1 MARLIVKSPYIKCGG
16 NQGADGYMRYIATR
30 ERVEIIPDDRPPTR
44 KQEQLITKLTKDF
57 PDVKELLEYDDYVQK
72 PTKANAS
79 SLITLALEEHWKQVQ
94 QTDGYMKYIATRPR
108 AERLGDHGLFGD
120 TDHVDLSAAMSE
132 LEHYSGNVWTHILSL
147 HREDAERLGYNNA
160 QAWRAL
166 LRAHRNDIAAAMHIP
181 PQDFRWYAAFHNEG
195 HHPHVHM
202 MAWSVKPGQAHL
214 DRDGIRQMKSQL
226 TNDIFQQELLH
237 VYEQKSVSRDELVK
251 ETRKVMLELSR
262 QMRETVC
269 EHTQAEQMIWKLSRQ
284 LGEVKGKKSYGYLP
298 RPMKRQ
304 VDEIVDQLEQ
314 IPIVNECYQKWWE
327 LQCQVNAFYSGKK
340 QQRPP
345 LSKQKEFRAIRNAVI
360 REAENIRLGKITF
373 EDEKREEQGEW
384 VENWEVSYEC
394 LRLRARIEDNKLP
407 LVQRDEAVEDLERLA
422 EYGDVHAQYFLGLL
436 YRDGGLLL
444 PNAEQAAHWLELAAK
459 QDLPAAQYALG
470 KLYLSDDPEVHD
482 VDDGL
487 RWLERAARNG
497 STDAAYRL
505 GKEYLTGK
513 SVQKD
518 AVKAAEYLR
527 HAADQNHPWANYL
540 LGKLYLTGSGV
551 PKDDEAAWN
560 CFRMADAYGHP
571 CARYVLERQDQWH
584 QPQLLLTVSRL
595 LYHMSNIFR
604 DNAPTVPAQP
614 RLHIDR
620 KRMQELQELRIA
632 LGHQPDDHEE
642 EQTQTQTW
650 GGMTMKGW

>member
-1 MARLIVKSPYIKCGG
+1 MARLIVKSPYIQCGKQNAG
-16 NQGADGYMRYIATR
+16 SYLRYIATR
-30 ERVEIIPDDRPPTR
+30 ERVEIIPDGRPPTR
-44 KQEQLITKLTKDF
+44 KQEQLITKLAKDF
-57 PDVKELLEYDDYVQK
+57 PDVKELLEYEDYVQK

-94 QTDGYMKYIATRPR
+94 QTDGYLKYIATRPR

-120 TDHVDLSAAMSE
+120 ADHVDLDAAMSE
-132 LEHYSGNVWTHILSL
+132 LGHYTGNVWTHILSM

-181 PQDFRWYAAFHNEG
+181 PQDFRWYAAFRNEG
-195 HHPHVHM
+195 HHPHIHM

-214 DRDGIRQMKSQL
+214 DRDGIRSIRSQL

-251 ETRKVMLELSR
+251 ESRKVMLELSR
-262 QMRETVC
+262 QMRDTIC
-269 EHTQAEQMIWKLSRQ
+269 EHTQAEQMIWKLSQQ

-327 LQCQVNAFYSGKK
+327 LQCQVNEFYSGKK

-360 REAENIRLGKITF
+360 REAEKIRLGKITF
-373 EDEKREEQGEW
+373 EDEKMEERGEW
-384 VENWEVSYEC
+384 VENWEVSHDC
-394 LRLRARIEDNKLP
+394 LRLRARIEGNKLP
-407 LVQRDEAVEDLERLA
+407 LDQRDEAAEDLERLA

-444 PNAEQAAHWLELAAK
+444 PDTERATHWLELAARR
-459 QDLPAAQYALG
+459 DLPAAQYALG
-470 KLYLSDDPEVHD
+470 KLYL
-482 VDDGL
+482 
-487 RWLERAARNG
+487 
-497 STDAAYRL
+497 
-505 GKEYLTGK
+505 TG
-513 SVQKD
+513 
-518 AVKAAEYLR
+518 
-527 HAADQNHPWANYL
+527 N
-540 LGKLYLTGSGV
+540 GV
-551 PKDDEAAWN
+551 PKDEEAAQN
-560 CFRMADAYGHP
+560 CFRMANAFGHP
-571 CARYVLERQDQWH
+571 YAQYVLERQEQW
-584 QPQLLLTVSRL
+584 QRPQLLMTVSRL

-604 DNAPTVPAQP
+604 DNVPAVPAQP

-642 EQTQTQTW
+642 EQTQTW
-650 GGMTMKGW
+650 CGMTMKGW

>member
-1 MARLIVKSPYIKCGG
+1 MARLIVKSPYIKCRSG
-16 NQGADGYMRYIATR
+16 QGADGYMRYIATR

-57 PDVKELLEYDDYVQK
+57 PDVKELLEYEDYVQK

-94 QTDGYMKYIATRPR
+94 QTDGYLKYIATRPR

-120 TDHVDLSAAMSE
+120 ADHVDLDAAMSE
-132 LEHYSGNVWTHILSL
+132 LGHYTGNVWTHILSM

-181 PQDFRWYAAFHNEG
+181 PQDFRWYAAFRNEG
-195 HHPHVHM
+195 HHPHIHM

-214 DRDGIRQMKSQL
+214 DRDGIRSIRSQL

-251 ETRKVMLELSR
+251 ESRKVMLELSR
-262 QMRETVC
+262 QMRDTIC
-269 EHTQAEQMIWKLSRQ
+269 EHTQAEQMIWKLSQQ

-304 VDEIVDQLEQ
+304 VGEIVDQLEQ

-327 LQCQVNAFYSGKK
+327 LQCQVNEFYSGKK

-360 REAENIRLGKITF
+360 REAEKIRLGKITF
-373 EDEKREEQGEW
+373 EDEKMEERGEW
-384 VENWEVSYEC
+384 VENWEVSHDC
-394 LRLRARIEDNKLP
+394 LRLRARIEGNKLP
-407 LVQRDEAVEDLERLA
+407 LEQRDEAAEDLERLA

-444 PNAEQAAHWLELAAK
+444 PDTERATHWLELAARR
-459 QDLPAAQYALG
+459 DLPAAQYALG
-470 KLYLSDDPEVHD
+470 KLYL
-482 VDDGL
+482 
-487 RWLERAARNG
+487 
-497 STDAAYRL
+497 
-505 GKEYLTGK
+505 TG
-513 SVQKD
+513 
-518 AVKAAEYLR
+518 
-527 HAADQNHPWANYL
+527 N
-540 LGKLYLTGSGV
+540 GV
-551 PKDDEAAWN
+551 PKDEEAAQN
-560 CFRMADAYGHP
+560 CFRMANAFGHP
-571 CARYVLERQDQWH
+571 YAQYVLERQEQW
-584 QPQLLLTVSRL
+584 QRPQLLMTVSRL

-604 DNAPTVPAQP
+604 DNVPAVPAQP

-642 EQTQTQTW
+642 EQTQTW
-650 GGMTMKGW
+650 CGMTMKGW

>member
-16 NQGADGYMRYIATR
+16 SQGADGYMRYIATR

-57 PDVKELLEYDDYVQK
+57 PDVKELLEYEDYVQK
-72 PTKANAS
+72 PTKAYAS

-120 TDHVDLSAAMSE
+120 ADHVDLDAAMSE
-132 LEHYSGNVWTHILSL
+132 LEHYTGNVWTHILSL

-166 LRAHRNDIAAAMHIP
+166 IRAHRNDIAAAMHIP

-202 MAWSVKPGQAHL
+202 MAWSVKLGQAHL
-214 DRDGIRQMKSQL
+214 DRDGIRSIRSQL

-269 EHTQAEQMIWKLSRQ
+269 EHTQAEQMIWKLSQQ

-314 IPIVNECYQKWWE
+314 IPVVNACYQKWWE
-327 LQCQVNAFYSGKK
+327 LQCQVNEFYSGKK

-394 LRLRARIEDNKLP
+394 LRLRARIEDRKLP
-407 LVQRDEAVEDLERLA
+407 LNQRDETAEDLERLA

-444 PNAEQAAHWLELAAK
+444 PDAEQAAHWLELAAK
-459 QDLPAAQYALG
+459 RNLPAAQYALG
-470 KLYLSDDPEVHD
+470 KLHLSDDPEVHD
-482 VDDGL
+482 ADDGIQ
-487 RWLERAARNG
+487 WLESAAQNG
-497 STDAAYRL
+497 NTDAAYHL
-505 GKEYLTGK
+505 GKEYLMGK
-513 SVQKD
+513 SVQKN

-527 HAADQNHPWANYL
+527 HAADQNHPWASYL
-540 LGKLYLTGSGV
+540 LGKMYLTGNGV
-551 PKDDEAAWN
+551 PKDEEAAWN

-571 CARYVLERQDQWH
+571 YARYVLERQDQW
-584 QPQLLLTVSRL
+584 QRPQLLMTVSRL

-604 DNAPTVPAQP
+604 DNAPTAPAQP